1 MQEFFTSPKVEE
13 VDLFAAHTGNTQY
26 LVLAVPLFGVISK
39 EQDGIVKLLLCLL
52 GPALVWSLF
61 VTPPAYAADE
71 REIAAV
77 TTEWKALGANHRVV
91 VMAYT
96 DPDIPEITCYVSQAK
111 TGGVSGS
118 LGLAE
123 DPSNFALSCVKTRP
137 IEQLK
142 KNLPAEARVFSQS
155 TNIWFKSTRVQRI
168 YDKEQA
174 TVVYLAISRHLID
187 GSPANAVSA
196 VSLK

>member
-1 MQEFFTSPKVEE
+1 MWHGKKALTSKA
-13 VDLFAAHTGNTQY
+13 LIASA
-26 LVLAVPLFGVISK
+26 
-39 EQDGIVKLLLCLL
+39 LLLLA
-52 GPALVWSLF
+52 ALPLQ
-61 VTPPAYAADE
+61 AYADDD
-71 REIAAV
+71 REIAAI
-77 TTEWKALGANHRVV
+77 TTEWKAIGANHRVV

-111 TGGVSGS
+111 TGGVSGT

-137 IEQLK
+137 ITQLK
-142 KNLPAEARVFSQS
+142 KNLPEEARVFSKS
-155 TNIWFKSTRVQRI
+155 TNIWFKSTRVHRV
-168 YDKEQA
+168 YDKTQE
-174 TVVYLAISRHLID
+174 TMVYIAISRHLID